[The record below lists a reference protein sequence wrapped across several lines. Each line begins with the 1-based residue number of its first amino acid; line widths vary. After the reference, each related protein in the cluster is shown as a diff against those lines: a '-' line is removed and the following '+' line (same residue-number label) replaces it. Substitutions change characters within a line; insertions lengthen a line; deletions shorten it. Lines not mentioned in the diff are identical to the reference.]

1 VLGMSASNAGTR
13 VHRARSLLRRLE
25 RADTDREASA
35 LRRQL
40 TLVAGV
46 VRSLRRQLDE
56 LGERTDY
63 ARVSVTLTDESWDG
77 SGDGIGAALEDALA
91 SLGADV
97 GLAIRALGVLLP
109 RALVA
114 ALAWL
119 AVSTFGRRR
128 RESALR

>member
-1 VLGMSASNAGTR
+1 M
-13 VHRARSLLRRLE
+13 HRARSLLRRLE
-25 RADTDREASA
+25 RADTDRGASA

-77 SGDGIGAALEDALA
+77 SGDGKALRSRMRSPVWAPTWDSLSARSECCFRALLSPR
-91 SLGADV
+91 SLGSPCRPSGA
-97 GLAIRALGVLLP
+97 GGAR
-109 RALVA
+109 
-114 ALAWL
+114 
-119 AVSTFGRRR
+119 
-128 RESALR
+128 SALR

>member
-1 VLGMSASNAGTR
+1 
-13 VHRARSLLRRLE
+13 
-25 RADTDREASA
+25 
-35 LRRQL
+35 
-40 TLVAGV
+40 
-46 VRSLRRQLDE
+46 
-56 LGERTDY
+56 
-63 ARVSVTLTDESWDG
+63 VTLTDESWDG